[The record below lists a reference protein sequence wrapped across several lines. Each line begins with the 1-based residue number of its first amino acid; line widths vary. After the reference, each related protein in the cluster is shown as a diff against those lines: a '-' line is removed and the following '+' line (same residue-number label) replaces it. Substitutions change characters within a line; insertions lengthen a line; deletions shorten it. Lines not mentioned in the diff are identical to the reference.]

1 MKTDACVCERER
13 VTLKMRSLLSETR
26 ARPPLKWTAHVSRR
40 TVTATPTALTAVKI
54 GNLTTGGV
62 AIFTYLE
69 RENGRERERD
79 EREPEENADYI

>member
-1 MKTDACVCERER
+1 
-13 VTLKMRSLLSETR
+13 MRSLLSETR